1 MDRLAYTLRRLAQMV
16 PVVLGVTILAFL
28 LVHLIPGDPAV
39 TILGVH
45 ATPDLIAEFHKQWG
59 LDKSIP
65 EQYWL
70 FLERLLHGD
79 LGTSIFY
86 RTSVS
91 SLVGDR
97 VPVTV
102 LLLAYATVLAL
113 LLAVPLALLAVTR
126 KDGVR
131 DQVVRAVPL
140 VGLGMPPFWVGI
152 MLVLVFAADVFKLLP
167 VGGYGH
173 GAFGHLES
181 LLLPALTIAIGM
193 APILIRSLRA
203 SLLQVLEADFVTT
216 ARSKGLPARRV
227 LVRHALR
234 NALISMISVLVVNL
248 GFLVGGTVVIEKV
261 FALPGLGALMF
272 DGISNRDFAVVQ
284 GVTLVFAII
293 VVSLN
298 LAADILYS
306 LLDPRV
312 RFD

>member
-140 VGLGMPPFWVGI
+140 VGG
-152 MLVLVFAADVFKLLP
+152 
-167 VGGYGH
+167 
-173 GAFGHLES
+173 S
-181 LLLPALTIAIGM
+181 T
-193 APILIRSLRA
+193 LR
-203 SLLQVLEADFVTT
+203 
-216 ARSKGLPARRV
+216 
-227 LVRHALR
+227 
-234 NALISMISVLVVNL
+234 
-248 GFLVGGTVVIEKV
+248 TVEFQK
-261 FALPGLGALMF
+261 
-272 DGISNRDFAVVQ
+272 
-284 GVTLVFAII
+284 
-293 VVSLN
+293 
-298 LAADILYS
+298 
-306 LLDPRV
+306 
-312 RFD
+312 